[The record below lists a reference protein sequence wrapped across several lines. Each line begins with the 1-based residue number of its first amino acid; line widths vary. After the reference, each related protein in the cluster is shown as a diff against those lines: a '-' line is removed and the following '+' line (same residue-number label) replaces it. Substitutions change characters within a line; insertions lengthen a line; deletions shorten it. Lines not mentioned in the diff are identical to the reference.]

1 MTADCLTR
9 PPLARALSTIAETHP
24 SLPDVLASGGSAWL
38 SHLVFSGIDLSISV
52 SPDAVTLHS
61 DIADPDH
68 LAFAQSE
75 CSEALDRL
83 LQLHRRITGQLDVDA
98 IRLDGRYVQ
107 RQSHLPGF
115 VDIHRIVA
123 LQQGATR
130 HELVYDEQIFECD
143 SSDQPRFLVLLDQAS
158 LPITSVLMMEA
169 TQILLNAAFEP
180 GIWEGL
186 IWVPLRIERHRP
198 SFFTAA
204 PKLDLDP
211 MELHAFQRRL
221 ANLPDRRMFSW
232 RGRTGLA
239 WLGGRD
245 EG

>member
-1 MTADCLTR
+1 MTTDCLTR

-24 SLPDVLASGGSAWL
+24 SLSDVLASGGSAWL
-38 SHLVFSGIDLSISV
+38 SHLVLRGVDLSINV

-83 LQLHRRITGQLDVDA
+83 LQLHRAITGQLDVDA

-115 VDIHRIVA
+115 IDIHRIVA

-130 HELVYDEQIFECD
+130 HELLYDEQILDCD

-169 TQILLNAAFEP
+169 TQILLNAAVEP
-180 GIWEGL
+180 GIVQGL
-186 IWVPLRIERHRP
+186 IWVPLRIDRHRP
-198 SFFTAA
+198 SFSTTA
-204 PKLDLDP
+204 PQLDLDP

-239 WLGGRD
+239 WL
-245 EG
+245 EGKDDL